1 MQASTQFAH
10 LEDAAV
16 SVEACLDEVDRQLQQ
31 GSDLEAVQRLLLE
44 LDASHPNLAEVTVKV
59 AQVASRMARQ
69 QHIPKAQKKELVLQA
84 IEYAQKALE
93 VDETHAEG
101 HKWYGVSLCQL
112 AELDYREQIR
122 SAYVAKEHLEKAVL
136 LAPKDPSCYY
146 YLGMWYWEYASMRW
160 HVRKLLS
167 LFVDTPPDASYAQAL
182 HCFLKAETVQPRFY
196 CRNAVMLGRCYL
208 RIGHER
214 QGLQWLHA
222 VSVEHGC
229 FSFKLLTRLV
239 LSKFMMKMTKTQSIL
254 HA

>member
-1 MQASTQFAH
+1 MGNGKEKKKNT
-10 LEDAAV
+10 
-16 SVEACLDEVDRQLQQ
+16 DRQNLN
-31 GSDLEAVQRLLLE
+31 DL
-44 LDASHPNLAEVTVKV
+44 
-59 AQVASRMARQ
+59 RQ
-69 QHIPKAQKKELVLQA
+69 NYVNS
-84 IEYAQKALE
+84 
-93 VDETHAEG
+93 
-101 HKWYGVSLCQL
+101 SL
-112 AELDYREQIR
+112 R
-122 SAYVAKEHLEKAVL
+122 
-136 LAPKDPSCYY
+136 
-146 YLGMWYWEYASMRW
+146 

-229 FSFKLLTRLV
+229 FSFKLLIRLV